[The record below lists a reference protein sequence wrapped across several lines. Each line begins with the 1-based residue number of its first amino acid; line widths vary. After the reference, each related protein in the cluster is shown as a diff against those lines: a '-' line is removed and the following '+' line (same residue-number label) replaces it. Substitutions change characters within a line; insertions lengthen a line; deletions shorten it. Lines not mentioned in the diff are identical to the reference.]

1 MTIEAKLMEI
11 CKGFIEEHKIQ
22 CPEKIYASDKITEE
36 SPYLIQQICD
46 TIGYYKGNDNED
58 F

>member
-11 CKGFIEEHKIQ
+11 CKGFIEEHKIRW
-22 CPEKIYASDKITEE
+22 PEQIYDTDKIIEE
-36 SPYLIQQICD
+36 SPYLIQKICD